1 MSYSRSKKN
10 IHKKKTVSIFA
21 FIVVLLSFAY
31 IVSTKSKT
39 STLPSISQNIVKPQ
53 QIEKPPPIP
62 DTFDPP
68 EGSIFIPYWKVA
80 SMSGP
85 LLPNT
90 IPHKKLRHIIYFG
103 VTPMDNGALD
113 RAESGY
119 THLTQFAEKA
129 TNLSGSKLLT
139 IRMLNE
145 DTTEAILN
153 NTTYQDN
160 LVNESLSLAQEH
172 SFNGILI
179 DLEHSVLPTQDTV
192 DSITRFLE
200 RAANLTHERNLTFST
215 ALYGDTF
222 YRQRPYDVKKI
233 ASFSDEI
240 MIMAYDFHKSYG
252 EPGPNFPLFRGEA
265 FPYDFAAMVDDY
277 LSAVPAE
284 KITVLFGL
292 FGYDWSVDD
301 QNRPA
306 KAAKALTLGNIE
318 SVLIPKCPTLKCK
331 KNRTTSAYEM
341 TISYIEETGQKHTVW
356 YEDSLSIKAKVSF
369 LSTKNIP
376 SIGYWAFGY
385 Y

>member
-10 IHKKKTVSIFA
+10 TRKLLRTIILLWVLA
-21 FIVVLLSFAY
+21 CIVIIAITAKNPKRIS
-31 IVSTKSKT
+31 S
-39 STLPSISQNIVKPQ
+39 LPTEIIKQNTEQQTPTIPQ
-53 QIEKPPPIP
+53 
-62 DTFDPP
+62 TFEPP
-68 EGSIFIPYWKVA
+68 EGSIFIPYWKV
-80 SMSGP
+80 SSLSEP
-85 LLPNT
+85 LLPET
-90 IPHKKLRHIIYFG
+90 IPHKSLRHLIYFG
-103 VTPMDNGALD
+103 VAPKADGALD
-113 RAESGY
+113 QSEPGY
-119 THLTQFAEKA
+119 TNLARFAEKV
-129 TNLSGSKLLT
+129 TNLPGSKLLT
-139 IRMLNE
+139 LRMMNE
-145 DTTEAILN
+145 DISEAILS

-160 LVNESLSLAQEH
+160 LINELISLSQQY
-172 SFNGILI
+172 SFDGVLV

-192 DSITRFLE
+192 QNISAFLE
-200 RAANLTHERNLTFST
+200 RAATATHAQRLSFSIT
-215 ALYGDTF
+215 IYGDTF

-252 EPGPNFPLFRGEA
+252 EPGPNFPLSKGESFA
-265 FPYDFAAMVDDY
+265 YDFTSMVDDFIEV
-277 LSAVPAE
+277 VPAE

-318 SVLIPKCPTLKCK
+318 SSLIPKCPSLRCEKS
-331 KNRTTSAYEM
+331 RDSSASES
-341 TISYIEETGQKHTVW
+341 TITYVEEGGQKHTVW
-356 YEDSLSIKAKVSF
+356 YEDSLSIKAKASF